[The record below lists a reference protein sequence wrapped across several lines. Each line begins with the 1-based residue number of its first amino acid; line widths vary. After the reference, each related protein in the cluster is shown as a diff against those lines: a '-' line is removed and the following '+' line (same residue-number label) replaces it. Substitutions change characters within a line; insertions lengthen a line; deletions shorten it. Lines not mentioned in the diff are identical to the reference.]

1 MHKVMDTESNSQII
15 EIELNEGISNIDNL
29 NEFIQ
34 QIIGSITRNI
44 SYYTNGANSST
55 FTIEYEIINNES
67 EEQSDNKKILCK
79 DITNQL
85 GSYKRIKIDD
95 DLIKC
100 KSSCPVCLENYKDSE
115 YKRELKCNHVFH
127 KKCID
132 KWIKVQNNCPICR
145 HTCITI

>member
-1 MHKVMDTESNSQII
+1 MHKLMDTESNSHVI

-44 SYYTNGANSST
+44 SYYTNNNSSS
-55 FTIEYEIINNES
+55 FTIEYEIVNNELES
-67 EEQSDNKKILCK
+67 SNEPKKILCK
-79 DITNQL
+79 DIQSQL
-85 GSYKRIKIDD
+85 GGYKKIKIDD

-100 KSSCPVCLENYKDSE
+100 KSSCPICLDKFKDNE
-115 YKRELKCNHVFH
+115 FKRELKCKHIYH

-132 KWIKVQNNCPICR
+132 KWIKHKNTCPICR
-145 HTCITI
+145 KKCITI